1 MEEVIMQARKMEEV
15 INQSPN
21 NILLK
26 DIEII
31 FKKNNENV
39 IDTLLDLWN
48 IDVKNTSNIVKD
60 VGDEIDNNND
70 HDLIDP
76 VNKWANIRNICD
88 AHDIEMQSLLKELK
102 NNN

>member
-1 MEEVIMQARKMEEV
+1 MEEVIKQA
-15 INQSPN
+15 PN
-21 NILLK
+21 NMLLE

-39 IDTLLDLWN
+39 LDTLFDLWN
-48 IDVKNTSNIVKD
+48 IDVKKTSKIVTNI
-60 VGDEIDNNND
+60 EIEND
-70 HDLIDP
+70 LDLIDP

-102 NNN
+102 NNKC